1 MWNDDYNRIEAVTFD
16 QMLWKINKYVRMQYI
31 LIIRNHFK
39 AEYHY
44 IKINEFHDTKL
55 IDLFMNINKPKK
67 NWIEFRENLNAIA
80 TLIPTLITFLTL
92 SALHLIV
99 VINKWRNTPNH
110 YSLRNNQCSTTCHDT
125 FKVSTVRSND
135 ILQNRTD

>member
-1 MWNDDYNRIEAVTFD
+1 
-16 QMLWKINKYVRMQYI
+16 MQYI

-67 NWIEFRENLNAIA
+67 KIESNSEKISTLAIA
-80 TLIPTLITFLTL
+80 TLIPILITFLTL